1 MVNISIEGALGNSIG
16 KKWNLHVATVGEA
29 VRAMRANLGQGF
41 HKMFRE
47 MQGCVLVVDGEPI
60 EHTNWFLKKIKKN
73 LTIVPVLGG
82 GAVFI
87 PAYYAIAG
95 ALLMSGV
102 TTSLAIAGIVAVTVI
117 VAVVALVAYGV
128 YMLVSKLSERDPG
141 SSDAMGS
148 TSYIFSGAENVESQG
163 NVVPV
168 GYGRLKVGSK
178 VISVAASNIDL
189 GRWNRLRESD
199 YENYISVPVAGDN
212 YDIFKDGAKLAT
224 TLYGNRSSS
233 SRPIG

>member
-1 MVNISIEGALGNSIG
+1 MVNVSIEGALGNSIG
-16 KKWNLHVATVGEA
+16 KKWTLHVTTVGEV
-29 VRAMRANLGQGF
+29 VRAMRANVGQGF
-41 HKMFRE
+41 HKIFRD

-87 PAYYAIAG
+87 PAYFAIAG
-95 ALLMSGV
+95 ALLASGI
-102 TTSLAIAGIVAVTVI
+102 TTSLAIAGIVAITVI

-128 YMLVSKLSERDPG
+128 YMLITKLSERDP
-141 SSDAMGS
+141 SSFDAVGS
-148 TSYIFSGAENVESQG
+148 TSYLFSGAENVTTQG

-178 VISVAASNIDL
+178 VISVAASNIDM
-189 GRWNRLRESD
+189 GQWERWRVSD
-199 YENYISVPVAGDN
+199 FEVNIPVVGT
-212 YDIFKDGAKLAT
+212 DIADILIDGAKMST
-224 TLYGNRSSS
+224 DRIRTG
-233 SRPIG
+233 

>member
-1 MVNISIEGALGNSIG
+1 MVNISIEGALGNSVG
-16 KKWNLHVATVGEA
+16 KKWNLHVGTVGEA

-41 HKMFRE
+41 HKIFKE
-47 MQGCVLVVDGEPI
+47 MQGCVLIVDGEPI

-141 SSDAMGS
+141 SIDAAGS
-148 TSYIFSGAENVESQG
+148 TSYLFSGAENVESQG

-178 VISVAASNIDL
+178 VISVAASNIDK
-189 GRWNRLRESD
+189 GRWNRWRESD
-199 YENYISVPVAGDN
+199 FGIKVPYPGVLDDN
-212 YDIFKDGAKLAT
+212 YDVLIDGAKMST
-224 TLYGNRSSS
+224 TSLVEL
-233 SRPIG
+233 